1 MVTVDC
7 VVIPPS
13 SSLTPLSDK
22 ELMTEEENEQKLPAA
37 EVVFKKRDAPYGTDE
52 SEAWKEVVERDAARM
67 RERMAAQRA
76 DRLAREAR
84 TTVA

>member
-1 MVTVDC
+1 VDSSA
-7 VVIPPS
+7 VIPPPS
-13 SSLTPLSDK
+13 SSLTQLSDK

-37 EVVFKKRDAPYGTDE
+37 EVVFKKRAAPYVPGE
-52 SEAWKEVVERDAARM
+52 SEAWKEVVEGDAARM

-84 TTVA
+84 TTTA